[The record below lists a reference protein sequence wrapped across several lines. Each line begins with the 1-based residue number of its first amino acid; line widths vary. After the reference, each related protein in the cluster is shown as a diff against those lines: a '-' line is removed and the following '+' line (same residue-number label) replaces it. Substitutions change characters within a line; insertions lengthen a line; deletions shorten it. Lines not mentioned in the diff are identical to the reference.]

1 MHMAT
6 SDDQHISRILSLEVG
21 EICFP
26 RSREGFSDF
35 RTGFSFTSHSTAVL
49 RTPRSAAIQD
59 SRGRVSLSSISRIP
73 LLGLL
78 PLRVISHITMLAVP
92 QISTS
97 IESQLVAASRI
108 LEVDVELQVIH
119 LPNIFLLSFADP
131 ETNTS
136 ETYFIKRSDVLP
148 LGI

>member
-1 MHMAT
+1 
-6 SDDQHISRILSLEVG
+6 
-21 EICFP
+21 
-26 RSREGFSDF
+26 
-35 RTGFSFTSHSTAVL
+35 
-49 RTPRSAAIQD
+49 
-59 SRGRVSLSSISRIP
+59 
-73 LLGLL
+73 
-78 PLRVISHITMLAVP
+78 MLTVP

-131 ETNTS
+131 GTCTS
-136 ETYFIKRSDVLP
+136 ETYFIKSSDDLP